1 MHHINIFECYFGATE
16 VFFSFPHASIDLNDL
31 LETTIQMKSYQ
42 IFPKNLEEK
51 LKKKKFLLNIM
62 REKIYSQ
69 IKLLGKMKRHILLFE
84 LIYLTQNYLV
94 FFIIQKLKH
103 VQFMMLDQK
112 LVANPLAVDCNIDE

>member
-1 MHHINIFECYFGATE
+1 MHHINIFECYFAATE
-16 VFFSFPHASIDLNDL
+16 VFISFPHASIDLNDL